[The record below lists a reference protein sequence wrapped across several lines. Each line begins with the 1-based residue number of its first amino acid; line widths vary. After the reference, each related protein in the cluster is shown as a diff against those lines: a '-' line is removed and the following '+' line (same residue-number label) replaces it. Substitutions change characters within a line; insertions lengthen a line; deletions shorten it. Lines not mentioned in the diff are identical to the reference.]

1 MASSIVLTFNYHGN
15 PLSKSL
21 FLVNNND
28 QSPSSKGLSDDQSPF
43 SEKSNIFPCGFK
55 YGGKLRCFTEI
66 PFSDNPFTPAHAQ
79 RRKSRLR
86 FFMSLPNFSKV
97 LEGPLRQLHNISEPL
112 QDGLEK
118 MLNLTIIYS
127 VLPNVSF
134 WTSSHP

>member
-1 MASSIVLTFNYHGN
+1 MIKVLVQRVCLMTR
-15 PLSKSL
+15 
-21 FLVNNND
+21 VR
-28 QSPSSKGLSDDQSPF
+28 F
-43 SEKSNIFPCGFK
+43 SEKSSIFPCGFK

-127 VLPNVSF
+127 ILPNVSF
-134 WTSSHP
+134 WTSSHPWRPQKTKGFIFVSDCRFYKAKLSN